1 MSQPSPTIK
10 GFLQQAEDGLAL
22 LRSKTTPRKKST
34 AEGSASVQVS
44 RLLRE
49 SPEGKDAQEQLELQA
64 RTMPGLDRRLRG
76 FDARFKSLEKA
87 IASAAELAAASSR
100 CGRDGIEAATAAA
113 AAVRVEAEAKCRDLS
128 KRIDSLSRHEDTGR
142 VQEWQGLQGEDLHS
156 IERRLR
162 SQLEQRVDEASES
175 IAAELKAEVQM
186 ELAAFREDLSLS
198 RASPGKHERADS
210 ALERRLIT
218 AEEDL
223 RRAVHGVAELENR
236 VQGEERVYW
245 TVVQALEQ
253 RVGSLEA
260 CSNQLSVED
269 RMGKLEA
276 QIARLLDRVAG
287 SPQPRRPPSVTQ
299 DPVRRP
305 GVLASMAL
313 AFPDQAEVAQA
324 PRLQQPEH
332 AERLVERHGRH
343 IEPRMEPAEGA
354 EERVE
359 QVEQVAE
366 VVSPPPASPASS
378 SSAPSPHLRGVPFQ
392 PPVRR
397 PSRLIPGSLRL
408 GSEPEEPRKSG
419 RPSTTRRPVQ
429 MAASDG
435 DAADLQSPEAEAAQT
450 VSMVIPQVRA
460 DSSGSSSPTFSDSA
474 NLSELLRSTSAMAR
488 SEGMSSGSRSPMVVV
503 TQPLPAQAA
512 QGVRTQGAQ
521 ETVETVDDEPI
532 CAFSSNVSED
542 GFRSGD
548 ELNLP

>member
-64 RTMPGLDRRLRG
+64 RTMLGLDRRLRG

-128 KRIDSLSRHEDTGR
+128 KRIDSLSRPREDTGR
-142 VQEWQGLQGEDLHS
+142 VQEWHGEDLQS
-156 IERRLR
+156 LERRLR
-162 SQLEQRVDEASES
+162 SQLEQRMDEASES

-186 ELAAFREDLSLS
+186 ELAAFRQDLSLS
-198 RASPGKHERADS
+198 RPSPGKHERADS

-276 QIARLLDRVAG
+276 QIARLLDRVAPG
-287 SPQPRRPPSVTQ
+287 SPQPRQPPSVMQ
-299 DPVRRP
+299 DPAVRRP
-305 GVLASMAL
+305 RGVLASMAL
-313 AFPDQAEVAQA
+313 ASDLTESQAEVNQA
-324 PRLQQPEH
+324 PRLQQPER
-332 AERLVERHGRH
+332 AERLVERHVERH
-343 IEPRMEPAEGA
+343 VEPRREPAEGA
-354 EERVE
+354 AE
-359 QVEQVAE
+359 AE

-378 SSAPSPHLRGVPFQ
+378 SSAPSPHLRGVPLQ

-408 GSEPEEPRKSG
+408 GSSEPEDPGKSG
-419 RPSTTRRPVQ
+419 RPSTTQRPVP
-429 MAASDG
+429 MAASQDG
-435 DAADLQSPEAEAAQT
+435 DVADVQSPEAEAAQT
-450 VSMVIPQVRA
+450 VSMVIPQVRRA

-488 SEGMSSGSRSPMVVV
+488 SEGLSSGSRSPMVTAV

-512 QGVRTQGAQ
+512 PGVHTQGGQ
-521 ETVETVDDEPI
+521 ETADDEPI
-532 CAFSSNVSED
+532 CAFSTNVSED

>member
-22 LRSKTTPRKKST
+22 LRSKATPRKKST
-34 AEGSASVQVS
+34 PEGSASVQVS

-64 RTMPGLDRRLRG
+64 RTMLGLDRRLRG

-128 KRIDSLSRHEDTGR
+128 KRIDSLSRPHEDTGR
-142 VQEWQGLQGEDLHS
+142 VQEWHGWQGEDLHS

-198 RASPGKHERADS
+198 RPSPGKHERADS

-276 QIARLLDRVAG
+276 QIARLLDRVG

-313 AFPDQAEVAQA
+313 ASPEIQAEVVQA
-324 PRLQQPEH
+324 PRLQEPEH
-332 AERLVERHGRH
+332 TERLVERVGRH
-343 IEPRMEPAEGA
+343 IEPRMEPAEAA
-354 EERVE
+354 ER
-359 QVEQVAE
+359 VAE

-397 PSRLIPGSLRL
+397 HSRLIPGSLRL
-408 GSEPEEPRKSG
+408 GSSEPEESGKSG
-419 RPSTTRRPVQ
+419 RPSTTQRPVQ
-429 MAASDG
+429 MIGSHG
-435 DAADLQSPEAEAAQT
+435 DAADSQSPQAEAAQP
-450 VSMVIPQVRA
+450 VSMVIPQVRRA

-488 SEGMSSGSRSPMVVV
+488 SEGMSSGSRSPMVTVV

-512 QGVRTQGAQ
+512 QGVRAQGAQ
-521 ETVETVDDEPI
+521 ETIDDEPI
-532 CAFSSNVSED
+532 CAFSTNVSED
-542 GFRSGD
+542 GFKSGD